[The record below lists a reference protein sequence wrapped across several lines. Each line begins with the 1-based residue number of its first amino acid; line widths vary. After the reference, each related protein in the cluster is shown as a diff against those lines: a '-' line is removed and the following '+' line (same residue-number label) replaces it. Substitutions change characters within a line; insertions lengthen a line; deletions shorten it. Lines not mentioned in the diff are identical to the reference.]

1 MKLKVGVLRK
11 LSVCLISA
19 GLILSPLSVQAL
31 GFGGIKLKSALNE
44 NLNAEVSLI
53 SATENDIQS
62 LKIKLATDEA
72 FLRAGIA
79 RSAFLQKLDFKI
91 KQYPN
96 GDHYIHVTTE
106 ESVREPFLDFL
117 LDLNWKNGRMLREYT
132 MLLDPPGRSPQYNT
146 APAAVMTQ
154 ARVAAP
160 VVVAPIPKPVQQVI
174 PEPEPEILDVIQ
186 TPEPTLSDV
195 EETSRVPGIEAETTD
210 ADKREA
216 MSVAQQAEEAESIAN
231 SEPAARPQPFDPDSA
246 FINDDSGELWPRIAL
261 TDYVGEGDEADDES
275 EVSTEMGN
283 LDYGITKANDNLWS
297 IAEKLRNGRK
307 DITIYQV
314 MMALLQ
320 SNPKAFVDNNVHRL
334 KVGQVLRI
342 DDESALTAL
351 SKRDA
356 ANAYIKQTNLWDNYR
371 KRAANKASVQPIVSD
386 AITQTESNN
395 TQATNGE
402 LILSSPDGESL
413 VAGGGANEESL
424 SNDFATVQD
433 QLRQTKADASNMR
446 TQNMVL
452 NEKLQQLEDELNR
465 LQRSISVKDDELAAL
480 QHQLSGLGKE
490 TAEQAKKEAQANE
503 AEVKQEAPAIEVE
516 AKPEVM
522 AQPKPPVEIAA
533 KEAVQPEQMT
543 DTPTNAE
550 PGIMDMVMGV
560 GASIAAVIA
569 GMMSG
574 GSLFILAPIAL
585 LLLVII
591 AILIK
596 RRRQGERFQESILT
610 GATTTEDAD
619 NSMTNPS
626 SASEESSF
634 LDDFAMSGASA
645 IETDDSEVDPLTEAD
660 VFMAYGRYEA
670 AEERLNEAV
679 KNEPERKDLQVKL
692 LELHHA
698 TKNTDVF
705 EASAEEFFATLDG
718 SDEDN
723 LLWDKVVTLGSE
735 IAPENPLFIKKDE
748 MEDVVATESNEA
760 DDDIAEMSNSEVMD
774 IGLETG
780 VFESADIDNLEDD
793 LDFSLDTVITDNND
807 FDLDLDTKDNATDEL
822 SDEVTSALLDTS
834 DSDENALDFNMDF
847 SLDETS
853 SEDTDKTTDATTT
866 DELKLDI
873 ETDDNSLDFNLDVA
887 DTEETS
893 ASPADA
899 SAAADNELDFNID
912 VSDEATDFDLS
923 ADLDLTSTVEL
934 EKTDLELDLTDT
946 SATELTDESLSADIG
961 SETSDEELNFDLDL
975 ADDNAATLDDDLE
988 SELNSADAIET
999 DSVELADDELSLDLN
1014 LDASDTADDDI
1025 LSGDEVGTKLDLA
1038 KAYIDM
1044 GDPEGARSIL
1054 SEVLDEGS
1062 DKQKE
1067 EAQELLGQIV

>member
-132 MLLDPPGRSPQYNT
+132 MLLDPPGRSPKYNP
-146 APAAVMTQ
+146 APVTTQ

-160 VVVAPIPKPVQQVI
+160 VVAAPIPKPIQQVI

-186 TPEPTLSDV
+186 TPQPTLSDV
-195 EETSRVPGIEAETTD
+195 EETTPVTGIEAETTD
-210 ADKREA
+210 ADT
-216 MSVAQQAEEAESIAN
+216 AEEKRVADQIAASFAEAEAKAN
-231 SEPAARPQPFDPDSA
+231 ANANADTTPTEPFDPDSA
-246 FINDDSGELWPRIAL
+246 FINDDSGELWPRIPL

-275 EVSTEMGN
+275 EASAEMGD
-283 LDYGITKANDNLWS
+283 LDYGITKANDNLWT
-297 IAEKLRNGRK
+297 IAEKLRNGRN

-320 SNPKAFVDNNVHRL
+320 SNPNAFVNNNVHRL

-351 SKRDA
+351 SKKEA
-356 ANAYIKQTNLWDNYR
+356 AKAYIKQTKSWDNYR
-371 KRAANKASVQPIVSD
+371 KRIARKASVQPIISE
-386 AITQTESNN
+386 AIKQTETSNAEE
-395 TQATNGE
+395 TSGE
-402 LILSSPDGESL
+402 LTLSSPDGESL

-433 QLRQTKADASNMR
+433 QLRQTKADAGNMR

-490 TAEQAKKEAQANE
+490 TAEQAKKEAA
-503 AEVKQEAPAIEVE
+503 VIPPEVE
-516 AKPEVM
+516 VKPEVI
-522 AQPKPPVEIAA
+522 AQAKPPVEVTA
-533 KEAVQPEQMT
+533 KQQVQPEKMT
-543 DTPTNAE
+543 DDSTNAD
-550 PGIMDMVMGV
+550 PGIMDMVAGV

-569 GMMSG
+569 GMMAG
-574 GSLFILAPIAL
+574 GSLLIIAPIVL

-619 NSMTNPS
+619 NAMTNPS

-698 TKNTDVF
+698 TKNSDAF
-705 EASAEEFFATLDG
+705 ESSAEEFFASLDG
-718 SDEDN
+718 SEEDN
-723 LLWDKVVTLGSE
+723 LLWDKVVTLGYE
-735 IAPENPLFIKKDE
+735 IAPENPLFIIKDE
-748 MEDVVATESNEA
+748 MEDDVAAVSDDA
-760 DDDIAEMSNSEVMD
+760 DGVAEMSNSEVMD

-780 VFESADIDNLEDD
+780 VFESADIDNADDD
-793 LDFSLDTVITDNND
+793 LDFSLDTVITDNSD
-807 FDLDLDTKDNATDEL
+807 FDLDLETNDNATNEL
-822 SDEVTSALLDTS
+822 SDEVTTALLDTT
-834 DSDENALDFNMDF
+834 DSDDNALDFNMDF
-847 SLDETS
+847 SLDEAT
-853 SEDTDKTTDATTT
+853 SEDTEKTATTDVNSG
-866 DELKLDI
+866 DEFNLDI
-873 ETDDNSLDFNLDVA
+873 ETGDNSLDFNLDVA
-887 DTEETS
+887 DTEITKE
-893 ASPADA
+893 AELDA
-899 SAAADNELDFNID
+899 TEAADNELDFNID
-912 VSDEATDFDLS
+912 ASDESTELDLS
-923 ADLDLTSTVEL
+923 ATVEL
-934 EKTDLELDLTDT
+934 EETDLELDLTEADT
-946 SATELTDESLSADIG
+946 SELTEESLTTDLG
-961 SETSDEELNFDLDL
+961 TETGDDTASDELNFDLEL
-975 ADDNAATLDDDLE
+975 AGDDSATLDDDL
-988 SELNSADAIET
+988 SVLDSDNAA